1 MPQKRK
7 SKRNSEQQ
15 KRVTSPRAKNLK
27 PSLVTPQMSAAGSW
41 DAHPYRPFIDILPLI
56 LSAITALMFLIVLLN
71 NFWFALI
78 VTAII
83 AILLALL
90 FDLLNILH
98 LHFSFTKERYVLFD
112 NWLTG
117 HGRGMLIAFFVAFL
131 ILFCLFALSAQ
142 NPQATIFVVGDIFS
156 VVMFIL
162 SCLLV
167 LLYIASIVFL
177 GFKRIRFQ
185 LSLASLLLFSYLFLF
200 FAFAVRRFAL

>member
-1 MPQKRK
+1 MATIKKKTNKKGVTKRAIATRK
-7 SKRNSEQQ
+7 KKIRSTTI
-15 KRVTSPRAKNLK
+15 TSAQPVRA
-27 PSLVTPQMSAAGSW
+27 TW
-41 DAHPYRPFIDILPLI
+41 DTHPYRPFVDFLPLVLSI
-56 LSAITALMFLIVLLN
+56 LTAFMLLVALLN
-71 NFWFALI
+71 NVWLA
-78 VTAII
+78 VVATAVL

-90 FDLLNILH
+90 FDLLNVLH
-98 LHFSFTKERYVLFD
+98 VHFAFTKERYSLFD

-117 HGRGMLIAFFVAFL
+117 HGRGLLIGFFVSFL

-142 NPQATIFVVGDIFS
+142 QTTSTLFVVGDIFS
-156 VVMFIL
+156 VIMFLL

-167 LLYIASIVFL
+167 LLYITSIIFL